1 MDTTHFRTT
10 NVRPE
15 NAVLV
20 YSLDLTKNKAVA
32 WAMNGASVPLFF
44 LFGGLFL
51 AYFLL
56 IRPDIWTGMLATSN
70 TDLLSLIVLIAVFAA
85 MIVVHELVHG
95 VFFWIFTRSRP
106 VFGLRGWYAFAAAPG
121 WFLPRGQY
129 LIITLAPF
137 VTLSLLGMLLMAIL
151 PVMTAATALIM
162 TAFNA
167 TSSVGDLWIAFRLV
181 GQRRPVI
188 VEDLGDGVNFY
199 SLP

>member
-1 MDTTHFRTT
+1 MERSFRTT
-10 NVRPE
+10 NVRPD

-20 YSLDLTKNKAVA
+20 YSLNFKTNKNAA
-32 WAMNGASVPLFF
+32 WALNGASLPLFF

-56 IRPDIWTGMLATSN
+56 IRPDIRAAFLSTSGN
-70 TDLLSLIVLIAVFAA
+70 NLLFLIVLIAVFVA
-85 MIVVHELVHG
+85 MIVAHELIHG
-95 VFFWIFTRSRP
+95 IFFWIFTRHRP

-121 WFLPRGQY
+121 WFLPRRQY
-129 LIITLAPF
+129 LATTLAPF
-137 VTLSLLGMLLMAIL
+137 VLLSLLGMVLMAVL
-151 PVMTAATALIM
+151 PVRAAATALLI

-167 TSSVGDLWIAFRLV
+167 ASSVGDLWVAIRLV
-181 GQRRPVI
+181 GQRQPVI

>member
-1 MDTTHFRTT
+1 MKMRFQAT

-20 YSLDLTKNKAVA
+20 YSLNLKKNKAAA
-32 WAMNGASVPLFF
+32 WAMNGASIPLLF

-95 VFFWIFTRSRP
+95 VFFWIFTRSHP

-137 VTLSLLGMLLMAIL
+137 VILSLVGMVLMAIL

>member
-1 MDTTHFRTT
+1 MKMRFQAT

-20 YSLDLTKNKAVA
+20 YSLNLKKNKAAA
-32 WAMNGASVPLFF
+32 WAMNGASIPLLF

-121 WFLPRGQY
+121 WFLPRGRY

>member
-1 MDTTHFRTT
+1 MKMRFQAT

-20 YSLDLTKNKAVA
+20 YSLNLKKNKAAA
-32 WAMNGASVPLFF
+32 WAMNGASIPLLF